1 MPPTRVRVRGIAATA
16 ISRILLD
23 KGYSIVQ
30 ASRIICERL
39 GLEHDPSPADV
50 TVKDSGE
57 DELLVLGFYGHADR
71 VFEDLAEELGD
82 VFRWASPV
90 GLYSVHVGKIIDKS
104 NDTCIVEICNG
115 QRGVLPRCGHELG
128 KLITVSVVHPA
139 IKPYEEI
146 RFSREIRVVGEYV
159 SLIHGSPRITVSEHI
174 RDRDKRSHLVAL
186 ATSKLIGSGLGIHL
200 RSSAKYA
207 GDEEIVEE
215 IDRLKKVL
223 TEIVEKTRNTDEVE
237 MIYPGEF
244 IGLLGLTST
253 AKQRLDEYRGRVIPT
268 IRNHHSYKTIGGWL
282 SELVDYTEK
291 LIEYGLIDSDRAS
304 MGMERYCL
312 EKLVGQQIVKIIHV
326 SPHGKRLVLTPG
338 RITNIEQ
345 DENMIIIKR
354 IMKSPGIYDGLDEE
368 KKPGDID
375 YVVIRPGEW
384 WISHN
389 YYRGDEWLGTYINI
403 NSPPEILPGIIKYH
417 DLAID
422 VIVKKNNVTEI
433 IDEDELRELHEKKII
448 PGRLYEKALETAKR
462 IAENPVKYTYT
473 PTR

>member
-1 MPPTRVRVRGIAATA
+1 M
-16 ISRILLD
+16 D

-50 TVKDSGE
+50 TIKDSGE
-57 DELLVLGFYGHADR
+57 DELLVLGFYGHADK
-71 VFEDLAEELGD
+71 VFEDLADELGD

-90 GLYSVHVGKIIDKS
+90 GLYSVHVGRIVDKR
-104 NDTCIVEICNG
+104 NDACIVEISGG
-115 QRGVLPRCGHELG
+115 QKGVLPRCGHEPG
-128 KLITVSVVHPA
+128 KLVAVSVVHPA

-146 RFSREIRVVGEYV
+146 RLSREIRVVGEYV

-174 RDRDKRSHLVAL
+174 RDKDKRSHLVAL
-186 ATSKLIGSGLGIHL
+186 ATSKLIGTGLGIHL

-207 GDEEIVEE
+207 GDEEIIEE
-215 IDRLKKVL
+215 IERLKTML
-223 TEIVEKTRNTDEVE
+223 TEIVEKLGNTDEVA

-253 AKQRLDEYRGRVIPT
+253 AKQRLDEYRGRVVPT
-268 IRNHHSYKTIGGWL
+268 VRSHHSYKTIGGWL

-304 MGMERYCL
+304 TGMERYCL
-312 EKLVGQQIVKIIHV
+312 EKLVRQSSVKIVHV
-326 SPHGKRLVLTPG
+326 SPDGRRLILTPG
-338 RITNIEQ
+338 RIA
-345 DENMIIIKR
+345 DLDRGRNMIILTR
-354 IMKSPGIYDGLDEE
+354 TMKSPGTYDGLNVE

-375 YVVIRPGEW
+375 YVVIRFGEW

-389 YYRGDEWLGTYINI
+389 YCRGDEWLGTYVNI
-403 NSPPEILPGIIKYH
+403 NTPPEILPGVIKYH

-422 VIVKKNNVTEI
+422 VIIKKDNTAEI
-433 IDEDELRELHEKKII
+433 IDDDELRRLHEKKIVSK
-448 PGRLYEKALETAKR
+448 RLYEKALETAKR
-462 IAENPVKYTYT
+462 IAERPGEYIYT
-473 PTR
+473 PNEIKNKIQP